1 MSLIKNSLSN
11 SVSKILQDL
20 EESSPNTR
28 ASLNELYPIKF
39 GLQIDKHKELFFD
52 IDTNKKEISFSKIE
66 NPQFFIKASSKDLLE
81 LLLKEKINKQMI
93 IGDEEIAIVFLN
105 LVIKSEVDLMYLID
119 KYLGSYAAFASSQV
133 YKSIKTLE
141 KEPEGRSDSVHAK
154 LRELNIRVDRLEME
168 RTI

>member
-11 SVSKILQDL
+11 SISKILQDL

-52 IDTNKKEISFSKIE
+52 IDINKKEISFSKIE

-133 YKSIKTLE
+133 YKSIKTME

>member
-1 MSLIKNSLSN
+1 MSPIKNNLSD
-11 SVSKILQDL
+11 SVSKILPIL

-133 YKSIKTLE
+133 YKSIKTIE

>member
-11 SVSKILQDL
+11 SISKILQDL

-52 IDTNKKEISFSKIE
+52 IDINKKEVSFSKIE

-119 KYLGSYAAFASSQV
+119 KYLGSYAAFASSQA
-133 YKSIKTLE
+133 YKSIKTIE

>member
-11 SVSKILQDL
+11 SISKILQDL

-52 IDTNKKEISFSKIE
+52 IDVNKKEIGFSKIE

-133 YKSIKTLE
+133 YKSIKTIE

>member
-11 SVSKILQDL
+11 SISKILQDL

-52 IDTNKKEISFSKIE
+52 IDINKKEISFSKIE

-105 LVIKSEVDLMYLID
+105 LVIKSEVDLIYLID

-133 YKSIKTLE
+133 YKSIKTIE

>member
-1 MSLIKNSLSN
+1 MSPIKNSLSN

-52 IDTNKKEISFSKIE
+52 IDINKKEVSFSKIDS
-66 NPQFFIKASSKDLLE
+66 PQFFIKASSKDLLE

-93 IGDEEIAIVFLN
+93 IGDEEIAIVFLG
-105 LVIKSEVDLMYLID
+105 LVIKSEVDLIYLID

-141 KEPEGRSDSVHAK
+141 KNPDNKPDFVHSK

-168 RTI
+168 KTI

>member
-11 SVSKILQDL
+11 SISKILQDL

-52 IDTNKKEISFSKIE
+52 IDINKKEISFSKIE

-93 IGDEEIAIVFLN
+93 IGDEEIAIVFLS

-133 YKSIKTLE
+133 YKSIKTIE

>member
-11 SVSKILQDL
+11 SISKILQDL

-52 IDTNKKEISFSKIE
+52 IDINKKEISFSKIE

-93 IGDEEIAIVFLN
+93 VGDEEIAIVFLN
-105 LVIKSEVDLMYLID
+105 LLIKSEVDLMYLID

>member
-52 IDTNKKEISFSKIE
+52 IDINKKEISFSKIE

>member
-1 MSLIKNSLSN
+1 MSLIKNSLIN
-11 SVSKILQDL
+11 SISKILQDL

-52 IDTNKKEISFSKIE
+52 IDINKKEVSFSKIE

>member
-11 SVSKILQDL
+11 SISKILQDL

-39 GLQIDKHKELFFD
+39 GLQIDNHKELFFD
-52 IDTNKKEISFSKIE
+52 IDINKKEVSFSKIE

-133 YKSIKTLE
+133 YKSIKTIE

>member
-11 SVSKILQDL
+11 SISKILQDL

-52 IDTNKKEISFSKIE
+52 IDVNKKEISFSKIE

-105 LVIKSEVDLMYLID
+105 LVIKSEVDLIYLID

-133 YKSIKTLE
+133 YKSIKTIE

>member
-11 SVSKILQDL
+11 SISKILQDL

-52 IDTNKKEISFSKIE
+52 IDVNKKEISFSKIE

-133 YKSIKTLE
+133 YKSIKTIE

>member
-11 SVSKILQDL
+11 SISKILQDL

-52 IDTNKKEISFSKIE
+52 IDINKKEISFSKIE

-119 KYLGSYAAFASSQV
+119 KYIGTYAAFASSQV
-133 YKSIKTLE
+133 FKSIKTLE

>member
-11 SVSKILQDL
+11 SISKILQDL

-52 IDTNKKEISFSKIE
+52 IDINKKEISFSKIE

-133 YKSIKTLE
+133 CKSIKTIE

>member
-1 MSLIKNSLSN
+1 MSLIKNSISN
-11 SVSKILQDL
+11 SVSKILQDF

-52 IDTNKKEISFSKIE
+52 IDINKKKVSFSKID

-93 IGDEEIAIVFLN
+93 IGDEEIAIVFLS
-105 LVIKSEVDLMYLID
+105 LVIKSEVDLIYLID

-141 KEPEGRSDSVHAK
+141 KEPDGRSDSVHAK

>member
-11 SVSKILQDL
+11 SISKILQDL

-81 LLLKEKINKQMI
+81 LLLKKKINKQMI

-133 YKSIKTLE
+133 YKSIKTIE

>member
-11 SVSKILQDL
+11 SISKILQDL

-52 IDTNKKEISFSKIE
+52 IDINKKEISFSKIE

-81 LLLKEKINKQMI
+81 LLIKEKINKQMI

-105 LVIKSEVDLMYLID
+105 LLIKSEVDLMYLID

-133 YKSIKTLE
+133 YKSIKTME

>member
-1 MSLIKNSLSN
+1 MSPIKNNLSD
-11 SVSKILQDL
+11 SVSKILQVL

-133 YKSIKTLE
+133 YKSIKTIE
-141 KEPEGRSDSVHAK
+141 KEPEGRPDSVHAK

>member
-11 SVSKILQDL
+11 SISKILQDL

-52 IDTNKKEISFSKIE
+52 ININNKEISFSKIE

-81 LLLKEKINKQMI
+81 LLLKKKINKQMI

-133 YKSIKTLE
+133 YKSIKTIE

>member
-1 MSLIKNSLSN
+1 MSLIKNSLS
-11 SVSKILQDL
+11 SSISKILQDL

-52 IDTNKKEISFSKIE
+52 IDINKKEVSFSKIE

>member
-1 MSLIKNSLSN
+1 MSLIKNSLSK
-11 SVSKILQDL
+11 SISKILQDL

-39 GLQIDKHKELFFD
+39 GLQIDNHKELFFD
-52 IDTNKKEISFSKIE
+52 IDVNKKEISFSKIK
-66 NPQFFIKASSKDLLE
+66 NPQFFIKASLKDLLE
-81 LLLKEKINKQMI
+81 LLLKKKINKQMI

-133 YKSIKTLE
+133 YKSIKTIE

>member
-11 SVSKILQDL
+11 SISKILQDL

-52 IDTNKKEISFSKIE
+52 IDINKKEISFSKIE

-133 YKSIKTLE
+133 YKSIKTFE

>member
-133 YKSIKTLE
+133 YKSIKTME

>member
-11 SVSKILQDL
+11 SISKILQDL

-52 IDTNKKEISFSKIE
+52 IDVNKKEISFSKIE

-81 LLLKEKINKQMI
+81 LLLKKKINKQMI

-133 YKSIKTLE
+133 YKSIKTIE

>member
-11 SVSKILQDL
+11 SISKILQDL

-52 IDTNKKEISFSKIE
+52 IDINKKEVSFSKIE

-105 LVIKSEVDLMYLID
+105 LVIKSEVDLMYLMD
-119 KYLGSYAAFASSQV
+119 KYLGSYAAFASSQI
-133 YKSIKTLE
+133 YKSIKTIE

>member
-11 SVSKILQDL
+11 SISKILQDL

-52 IDTNKKEISFSKIE
+52 IDINKKEVSISKIE

-119 KYLGSYAAFASSQV
+119 KYLGSYAAFASSQI
-133 YKSIKTLE
+133 YKSIKTIE

>member
-11 SVSKILQDL
+11 SISKILQDL

-133 YKSIKTLE
+133 Y
-141 KEPEGRSDSVHAK
+141 
-154 LRELNIRVDRLEME
+154 
-168 RTI
+168 

>member
-1 MSLIKNSLSN
+1 MSPIKNNLSD
-11 SVSKILQDL
+11 SVSKILQVL

-52 IDTNKKEISFSKIE
+52 IDINKKEISFSKIE

-133 YKSIKTLE
+133 YKSIKTIE

>member
-11 SVSKILQDL
+11 SISKILQDL

-52 IDTNKKEISFSKIE
+52 IDVNKKEISFSKIE

>member
-11 SVSKILQDL
+11 SISKILQDL

-133 YKSIKTLE
+133 YKSIKTIE

>member
-11 SVSKILQDL
+11 SISKILQDL

-52 IDTNKKEISFSKIE
+52 IDINKKEISFSKIK

-133 YKSIKTLE
+133 YKSIKTIE

>member
-11 SVSKILQDL
+11 SISKILQDL

-52 IDTNKKEISFSKIE
+52 IDINKKEISFSKIE

-133 YKSIKTLE
+133 YKSIKTIE

>member
-11 SVSKILQDL
+11 SISKILQDL

-81 LLLKEKINKQMI
+81 LLIKEKINKQMI

-133 YKSIKTLE
+133 YKSIKTIE

>member
-11 SVSKILQDL
+11 SISKILQDL

-52 IDTNKKEISFSKIE
+52 IDVNKKEISFSKIE

-119 KYLGSYAAFASSQV
+119 KYLGSYAAFASSQI
-133 YKSIKTLE
+133 YKSIKTIE

>member
-1 MSLIKNSLSN
+1 MSLIINSLSN
-11 SVSKILQDL
+11 SISKILQDL

-52 IDTNKKEISFSKIE
+52 IDINKKEISFSKIE

-133 YKSIKTLE
+133 YKSIKTIE

>member
-11 SVSKILQDL
+11 SISKILQDL

-52 IDTNKKEISFSKIE
+52 IDINKKEVSCSKIE

-133 YKSIKTLE
+133 YKSIKTIE

>member
-11 SVSKILQDL
+11 SISKILQDL

-28 ASLNELYPIKF
+28 TSLNELYPIKF

-52 IDTNKKEISFSKIE
+52 IDVNKKEISFSKIE

-133 YKSIKTLE
+133 YKSIKTIE

>member
-11 SVSKILQDL
+11 SISKILQDL

-52 IDTNKKEISFSKIE
+52 IDINKKEVSFSKIE
-66 NPQFFIKASSKDLLE
+66 NPQFFIKGSSKDLLE

-105 LVIKSEVDLMYLID
+105 LVIKSEVDLIYLID

-133 YKSIKTLE
+133 YKSIKTIE